1 MSEEITQETIERD
14 KLLLDLIQ
22 KTYELNDDGTL
33 TIKGIASTTNK
44 DLQGDVI
51 LPECIESMKKQL
63 TNQSKN
69 LYGCIK

>member
-1 MSEEITQETIERD
+1 MSIKIE
-14 KLLLDLIQ
+14 KQQFQLYCKSLTQ

-33 TIKGIASTTNK
+33 TIEGIASTTNK